1 MGLLLTA
8 VVTGLGI
15 GSVYGLVGIGYTVV
29 YSATG
34 VFNLAQGDLVMCG
47 VMFSWIFLDVLH
59 WPQLAAFAGVLV
71 VVTAISVAEER
82 TVVRPFLKD
91 NAEGIGWFI
100 ATLGFS
106 LAVETI
112 ATILYGNRPIVAIP
126 GFLPQV
132 GLHAGPVS
140 TTPQLL
146 LSLATL
152 VVIVGAIEVFYA
164 RTWMGRAMR
173 ATAQDRTAAALR
185 GISPDRVGAFAFALG
200 GLVAGVAGFVVAPI
214 VFSNVTIGL
223 SYSLKG
229 FLALAI
235 GGFGSIR
242 GAVAGALV
250 LGVGEQIFDLY
261 VSPLFEQVAG
271 LGLLLIV
278 LALRP
283 NGIFGR
289 YAARRV

>member
-1 MGLLLTA
+1 
-8 VVTGLGI
+8 
-15 GSVYGLVGIGYTVV
+15 
-29 YSATG
+29 
-34 VFNLAQGDLVMCG
+34 
-47 VMFSWIFLDVLH
+47 
-59 WPQLAAFAGVLV
+59 
-71 VVTAISVAEER
+71 
-82 TVVRPFLKD
+82 
-91 NAEGIGWFI
+91 
-100 ATLGFS
+100 
-106 LAVETI
+106 
-112 ATILYGNRPIVAIP
+112 
-126 GFLPQV
+126 
-132 GLHAGPVS
+132 
-140 TTPQLL
+140 
-146 LSLATL
+146 